1 MSNSIRN
8 SIVATLGIAIAS
20 SGLLFSLSSHAQ
32 SGTTGTTTTP
42 ATTPTTMPSSGS
54 MSKPAGTMSPS
65 SGSMSQPT
73 GTMSPSGGSM
83 SKPSKTPATTAT
95 GKTIVDVAA
104 GNKSFTTLVKA
115 LKAAD
120 LVDTLSGV
128 GPYTVFA
135 PTNEAFNK
143 LPKGTLTKL
152 LKPEN
157 KAQLQKIL
165 TYHVVPGEVTSKM
178 LKAGK
183 VATVAGSDVTV
194 KISGKNVTINNAK
207 VTKADIKTSNGII
220 HVIDTVLM
228 PPAG

>member
-1 MSNSIRN
+1 MSNYAQK

-20 SGLLFSLSSHAQ
+20 TGLLYSLSSHAQ
-32 SGTTGTTTTP
+32 SGTPGTTTTP
-42 ATTPTTMPSSGS
+42 TPTTTPSGGA
-54 MSKPAGTMSPS
+54 MTK
-65 SGSMSQPT
+65 PT

-83 SKPSKTPATTAT
+83 SQPTGTMSPGGMSKPSKTPATTTT

-120 LVDTLSGV
+120 LVETLSGV

-143 LPKGTLTKL
+143 LPKGTLTTL

-157 KAQLQKIL
+157 KAQLQKVL
-165 TYHVVPGEVTSKM
+165 TYHVVAGEVTSKM

-183 VATVAGSDVTV
+183 VPTVAGADITV
-194 KISGKNVTINNAK
+194 KISGKNVTINKSK
-207 VTKADIKTSNGII
+207 VIKADVKASNGVI
-220 HVIDTVLM
+220 HAIDTVLL
-228 PPAG
+228 PPAN

>member
-1 MSNSIRN
+1 MSNYAQK

-20 SGLLFSLSSHAQ
+20 TGLLFSLSSHAQ
-32 SGTTGTTTTP
+32 SGTPGTTTTP
-42 ATTPTTMPSSGS
+42 TTTTPSGGA
-54 MSKPAGTMSPS
+54 MTK
-65 SGSMSQPT
+65 PT

-83 SKPSKTPATTAT
+83 TQPTGTMSPGGMSKPSKTPATNAT
-95 GKTIVDVAA
+95 GKTIVDIAA

-120 LVDTLSGV
+120 LVETLSGV

-135 PTNEAFNK
+135 PTNAAFDK
-143 LPKGTLTKL
+143 LPKATLAKL

-157 KAQLQKIL
+157 KAQLQRVL
-165 TYHVVPGEVTSKM
+165 TYHVVAGNVTSKT

-183 VATVAGSDVTV
+183 VPTVAGSDITV

-207 VTKADIKTSNGII
+207 VTKADLKASNGVV
-220 HVIDTVLM
+220 HVIDTVLL
-228 PPAG
+228 PPAN

>member
-1 MSNSIRN
+1 MSNYAQK

-20 SGLLFSLSSHAQ
+20 TGLLFSLSSHAQ
-32 SGTTGTTTTP
+32 SGTPGT
-42 ATTPTTMPSSGS
+42 TTPTTTPSGGAIT
-54 MSKPAGTMSPS
+54 P
-65 SGSMSQPT
+65 PT

-83 SKPSKTPATTAT
+83 SQPTGTMSPGGMSKPSKTPATTTT

-120 LVDTLSGV
+120 LVETLSGV

-143 LPKGTLTKL
+143 LPKATLANL

-157 KAQLQKIL
+157 KAQLQRVL
-165 TYHVVPGEVTSKM
+165 TYHVVAGNVTSKM

-183 VATVAGSDVTV
+183 VPTVAGADITV

-207 VTKADIKTSNGII
+207 VIKADVKASNGVI
-220 HVIDTVLM
+220 HAIDTVLL
-228 PPAG
+228 PPAN

>member
-1 MSNSIRN
+1 MSNYAQK

-20 SGLLFSLSSHAQ
+20 TGLLFSLSSHAQ
-32 SGTTGTTTTP
+32 SGTPGTTTTP
-42 ATTPTTMPSSGS
+42 TTTPSGGA
-54 MSKPAGTMSPS
+54 MT
-65 SGSMSQPT
+65 QPT

-83 SKPSKTPATTAT
+83 TQPTGTMSPGGMSKPSKTPATNAT
-95 GKTIVDVAA
+95 SKTIVDVAA

-143 LPKGTLTKL
+143 LPKATLAKL

-157 KAQLQKIL
+157 KAQLQRVL
-165 TYHVVPGEVTSKM
+165 TYHVVAGAVTSKM

-183 VATVAGSDVTV
+183 VPTVAGADITV

-207 VTKADIKTSNGII
+207 VIKADVKASNGVI

-228 PPAG
+228 PPAN